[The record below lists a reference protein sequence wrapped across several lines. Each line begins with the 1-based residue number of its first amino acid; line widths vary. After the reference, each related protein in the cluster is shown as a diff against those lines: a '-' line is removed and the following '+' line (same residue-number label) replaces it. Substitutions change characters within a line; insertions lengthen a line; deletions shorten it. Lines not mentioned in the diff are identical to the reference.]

1 MDLPEIP
8 NMVEVITLSE
18 ASVVKVENLSPTEC
32 EQVFDI
38 PGQLLSPK
46 LESAPLNTFPSFS
59 GPCKLDAD
67 THELGATCSDNEVE
81 GTLTRETG
89 TSNSELVLD
98 HQLPLGISQ
107 SFSASPSDSQERDS
121 RNEGKF

>member
-1 MDLPEIP
+1 M
-8 NMVEVITLSE
+8 SF
-18 ASVVKVENLSPTEC
+18 NLYF
-32 EQVFDI
+32 V
-38 PGQLLSPK
+38 
-46 LESAPLNTFPSFS
+46 A
-59 GPCKLDAD
+59 A
-67 THELGATCSDNEVE
+67 VE

-107 SFSASPSDSQERDS
+107 SFSATPSDSQERDS